1 MKVRSM
7 GNKHLNT
14 SEEHDQP
21 YDALDRA
28 LDAALAKY
36 SAVEPRVG
44 LDDRILANLHAE
56 QTSPPAGRAWWQ
68 WSLASAFAVAMIMI
82 AGLIWRSER
91 KTAPVISTHA
101 PVAIPNPEKTNAIE
115 AARVPVTDKTVR
127 RASSLRTARHA
138 ARASNEVAANPK
150 LDQFP
155 SQYPLTEQERVLA
168 LYVAQFYDE
177 AVIVAE
183 ARTEALMR
191 EQQEEM
197 QEAEKRQ

>member
-1 MKVRSM
+1 MRSM
-7 GNKHLNT
+7 DKKNPNAG
-14 SEEHDQP
+14 EEHQP
-21 YDALDRA
+21 SFDALDCE

-36 SAVEPRVG
+36 SSVEPRAG
-44 LDDRILANLHAE
+44 LEERILANLSA
-56 QTSPPAGRAWWQ
+56 QQASRTAGRAWWQ
-68 WSLASAFAVAMIMI
+68 WSLASAFAVAMITI

-155 SQYPLTEQERVLA
+155 SQYPLAEQERVLA